1 MLEESCC
8 HGSLGI
14 VVPHMCYLSSRCK
27 EEFID
32 MFGSFEGD
40 GEAITI
46 RGYIEK

>member
-1 MLEESCC
+1 MLEDRSC

-14 VVPHMCYLSSRCK
+14 VVPHMCYLSSRG
-27 EEFID
+27 EEELID

-40 GEAITI
+40 GETITI